1 MGRPTIFPTGTTIYK
16 PEKCYSGYTLFTGPG
31 KGVILIDMNGNCVR
45 HWKDFQGFPC
55 KMIPGGHLFGSLG
68 RRANEFAY
76 QDMTDVTMVDWDGN
90 VEWSFNRNQEI
101 EDNGTKEWYAR
112 QHHDYQ
118 IEGNPVGYFVPGME
132 SS

>member
-1 MGRPTIFPTGTTIYK
+1 MGKPNVYPTSTTIYK
-16 PEKCYSGYTLFTGPG
+16 PEKCYSGYTLFSVMGHG
-31 KGVILIDMNGNCVR
+31 AILVDMNGRVVR
-45 HWKDFQGFPC
+45 HWKDFMGFPP
-55 KMIPGGHLFGSLG
+55 KMIPGGYLFGSRGL
-68 RRANEFAY
+68 RDRTRAY
-76 QDMTDVTMVDWDGN
+76 QDQSDVTMVDMDGN
-90 VEWSFNRNQEI
+90 VIWSFNRNQEI